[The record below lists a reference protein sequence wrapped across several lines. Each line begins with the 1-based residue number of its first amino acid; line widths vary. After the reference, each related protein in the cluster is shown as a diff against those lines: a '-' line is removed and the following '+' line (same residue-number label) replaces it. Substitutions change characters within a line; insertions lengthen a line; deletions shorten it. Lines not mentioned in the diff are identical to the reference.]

1 MGTFKSTL
9 RKHKRSEDGGNR
21 QINWISKISPNRDI
35 TNALLGATI
44 VGGTCYLHTRK
55 HMVQITDCKKNLL
68 FCPYGSAMVTMGS
81 VLLWA
86 MLKAVMPENPALRTA
101 VAVGSSVVLLKT
113 GAAYI
118 EAVDNLVEKSS
129 K

>member
-1 MGTFKSTL
+1 
-9 RKHKRSEDGGNR
+9 
-21 QINWISKISPNRDI
+21 
-35 TNALLGATI
+35 
-44 VGGTCYLHTRK
+44 
-55 HMVQITDCKKNLL
+55 
-68 FCPYGSAMVTMGS
+68 MVTMGS

>member
-1 MGTFKSTL
+1 
-9 RKHKRSEDGGNR
+9 
-21 QINWISKISPNRDI
+21 
-35 TNALLGATI
+35 
-44 VGGTCYLHTRK
+44 
-55 HMVQITDCKKNLL
+55 
-68 FCPYGSAMVTMGS
+68 MVTMGS

-129 K
+129 KWFRNHELLV